1 MESIVLKNVKIK
13 PQIVTNYQNRNIKL
27 KNSSK
32 SIDQKLTGLSSSW
45 EEKTLFSLSVK
56 FLINF
61 LSVIKEKLKIK
72 SILKNNN
79 FLSMKS
85 FSLTEKLKTSKK
97 SKAMHHQILFN

>member
-72 SILKNNN
+72 LILKNNN

-85 FSLTEKLKTSKK
+85 FSLIEKLKISKK